1 MPFAGKS
8 LDKTVEL
15 KVSVNV
21 CVTPVCCFGLPL
33 VQSTDF
39 LL

>member
-1 MPFAGKS
+1 MPFAEKS
-8 LDKTVEL
+8 LDKAVEL

-21 CVTPVCCFGLPL
+21 RVTPVHCFGLSI